1 MFSQPL
7 EAKLAEPLF
16 QAHSVQSALRKN
28 LNDRPAL
35 SAGATRAHEDLSSG
49 LAMGCSL
56 WDSLQGSGLKP
67 SPSNRLLSLFREQAL
82 KTTEAPLP
90 CYCRRCSLP
99 CCDFSRLSNCLA
111 FCKSLVFTHDSL
123 LLCLSSPG
131 FSRAPRP
138 HCDFPNV
145 TTHWPQFKSSSLWK
159 PLIFSGKPHQDR
171 IKTGVRRAAIS
182 RNKRQSL
189 PCASISAFYIVT
201 FQADCPAIQIVQRKP
216 HRASVPQAYTEYRE
230 NSLALYCS
238 SMMPPLSPA
247 HHHWVASPMIQSEK
261 KPCTVEGNF
270 LAEAYCSTDRLRPWR
285 RHYQAMLSG
294 CGEMVT
300 KSPNGLI

>member
-138 HCDFPNV
+138 HCDF
-145 TTHWPQFKSSSLWK
+145 L
-159 PLIFSGKPHQDR
+159 R
-171 IKTGVRRAAIS
+171 IA
-182 RNKRQSL
+182 
-189 PCASISAFYIVT
+189 
-201 FQADCPAIQIVQRKP
+201 
-216 HRASVPQAYTEYRE
+216 
-230 NSLALYCS
+230 
-238 SMMPPLSPA
+238 
-247 HHHWVASPMIQSEK
+247 
-261 KPCTVEGNF
+261 
-270 LAEAYCSTDRLRPWR
+270 TDRLHRNVSALWKDDEFCEKTIHPR
-285 RHYQAMLSG
+285 MNTGQNKPQILMDSL
-294 CGEMVT
+294 
-300 KSPNGLI
+300 